1 MLDLGVSKDCSGC
14 RAENGLSGGMELL
27 TRGVRVE
34 DEGGLEEGGGRGE
47 RERDSL

>member
-1 MLDLGVSKDCSGC
+1 MLDLGVCSGC
-14 RAENGLSGGMELL
+14 RAENGLSGGMEPL
-27 TRGVRVE
+27 TRGVRLE